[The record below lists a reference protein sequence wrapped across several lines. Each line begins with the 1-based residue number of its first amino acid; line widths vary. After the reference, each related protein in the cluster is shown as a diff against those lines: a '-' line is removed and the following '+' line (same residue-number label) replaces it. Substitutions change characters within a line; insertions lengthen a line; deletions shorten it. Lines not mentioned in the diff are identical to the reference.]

1 MIYVIVQFA
10 CIIYLIFNAKFEFLD
25 TASIALLSTAVAIGL
40 LAVFNMKINNLN
52 IVPTLK
58 ENHQLVINGVYRYIR
73 HPMYTSV
80 IFLCLSL
87 MLTNAH
93 LYAQLAMLVLFIDLI
108 LKSNVEE
115 KLLAE
120 RFSNYVEY
128 KNTTGRFLPFI
139 KL

>member
-1 MIYVIVQFA
+1 MIYVIVQFS

-25 TASIALLSTAVAIGL
+25 TTSIALLSVAVVIGL

-52 IVPTLK
+52 IVPSLK
-58 ENHQLVINGVYRYIR
+58 ENHQLVVNGIYRYIR

-87 MLTNAH
+87 MLTNVH
-93 LYAQLAMLVLFIDLI
+93 LYAQLATLVLFIDLI

-115 KLLAE
+115 KLLTE